1 MLVFENINIVISTY
15 VKIKLYITSKESN
28 LLLISNFAM
37 YDLSF
42 IEARLC
48 KCHNIDSKSFFYYCS
63 ASSDKKHESYLNFRT
78 QHYILSQVKKLI
90 DIHVNVTLDDN
101 NNNILSSLIVKLLFV
116 AFTQKLLLHEVFKV

>member
-1 MLVFENINIVISTY
+1 MNKFELSTY

-42 IEARLC
+42 IEARLG

-63 ASSDKKHESYLNFRT
+63 ASSDKKHESYLNFLAQRF
-78 QHYILSQVKKLI
+78 IASQNAYRHTCKCHI
-90 DIHVNVTLDDN
+90 GR
-101 NNNILSSLIVKLLFV
+101 
-116 AFTQKLLLHEVFKV
+116 QQQ